1 MVPAVTNTTHRSFRS
16 KVKVYTTMPTT
27 LMIYT
32 ARVVS
37 LQAEGEEL
45 VE

>member
-1 MVPAVTNTTHRSFRS
+1 MVPAVINTTHRCSRF

-27 LMIYT
+27 VMIYT